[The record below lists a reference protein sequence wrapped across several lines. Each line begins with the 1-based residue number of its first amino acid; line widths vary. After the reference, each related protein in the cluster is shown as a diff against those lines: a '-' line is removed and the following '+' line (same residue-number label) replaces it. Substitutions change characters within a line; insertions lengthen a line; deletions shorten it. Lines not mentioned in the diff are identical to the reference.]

1 MVQNGNEL
9 DSDEDRIESLVAM
22 TSEFKPMCFSKR
34 DKDRDPYLFYPE
46 DPIKAY
52 WDIFIMIVLIFACL
66 VQPCR
71 LAFVEEEPASWI
83 KVYYIVDFMFLFDI
97 CQIFNSAYYDENF
110 NMVID
115 RKTLAKTYIESWFIV
130 DVVAIIPFDLF
141 MVNSNNINEI
151 VRITRIGRM
160 YKLVKL
166 TRMFK
171 VFKFMKEK
179 NKMFKYLQ

>member
-1 MVQNGNEL
+1 M
-9 DSDEDRIESLVAM
+9 DSDEDQIESMVALNQD
-22 TSEFKPMCFSKR
+22 SKPSCFASR
-34 DKDRDPYLFYPE
+34 TNDVSPYLLYPE
-46 DPIKAY
+46 DPIKSY

-71 LAFVEEEPASWI
+71 LAFVEVEPPNWI
-83 KVYYIVDFMFLFDI
+83 RIYFAVDIMFLVDI

-110 NMVID
+110 NLVQERKVI
-115 RKTLAKTYIESWFIV
+115 AKNYLGSWFLV
-130 DVVAIIPFDLF
+130 DVIAIIPFDLF
-141 MVNSNNINEI
+141 MGSSNNFNEI
-151 VRITRIGRM
+151 ARITRIGRM